1 MTTKFGRFLRRNTI
15 ALLALFLA
23 LGGTSFAAAS
33 LINGKQIKP
42 HTIAKNRLTNS
53 AVKSLKGN
61 RGLQG
66 VRGPTG
72 AQGIQGVQGTPG
84 PFPGTLPG
92 GKTIRGEYEIDFTIG
107 GTAATGGDNLSFGFS
122 FASAPTTHVILKG
135 GAVPAGCTGGSPGN
149 PKADPGNLCIY
160 EGAFN
165 DRSSLAVFKESTGA
179 SGAADPWGAGV
190 FMFSTAAT
198 GTAYS
203 AGTWAATS
211 PAGAAPAPSAH
222 PSSRRSGVDR

>member
-1 MTTKFGRFLRRNTI
+1 MATKFGRFLRRNTI

-33 LINGKQIKP
+33 LISGKQIKP

-53 AVKSLKGN
+53 AIKSLKGN

-66 VRGPTG
+66 ARGPTG
-72 AQGIQGVQGTPG
+72 AQGIQGVPG

-92 GKTIRGEYEIDFTIG
+92 GITIRGEYEIDFTRDG
-107 GTAATGGDNLSFGFS
+107 ATAGTGGDNITFGFS

-135 GAVPAGCTGGSPGN
+135 GAVPAGCTGGTPAN

-160 EGAFN
+160 EGSFAN
-165 DRSSLAVFKESTGA
+165 RSSLATFKESNG
-179 SGAADPWGAGV
+179 SSPGADPFGAGL
-190 FMFSTAAT
+190 FMFSTATA

-211 PAGAAPAPSAH
+211 PTGSAPAHAPSGH
-222 PSSRRSGVDR
+222 SSRRSGSGT